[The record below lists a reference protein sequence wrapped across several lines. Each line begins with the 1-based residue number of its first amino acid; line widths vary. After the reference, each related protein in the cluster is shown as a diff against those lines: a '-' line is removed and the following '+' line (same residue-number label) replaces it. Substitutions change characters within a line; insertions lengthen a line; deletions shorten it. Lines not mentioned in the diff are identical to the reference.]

1 VTAST
6 PASRSRRRA
15 RTRAAVQLVAI
26 VATVLAASLLAF
38 AASPLVAERA
48 PLAAAA
54 ERVTVTESAEGVVL
68 TGAVPGDAGLVFFA
82 GARIDPAAYAA
93 TLHEVAASGVTVV
106 IARPVLNFAILETR
120 PLSTWQRLAPGVTRW
135 AVGGHSL
142 GGVRACMYA
151 ESEEVSALVLFGS
164 YCASDLADSGLPVLS
179 LAGGND
185 RLSTPE
191 EIADAA
197 RLLPASTRFVTIPGA
212 GHAQFG
218 AYGTQPGDGP
228 HEADEA
234 EVRAAITEA
243 VLALLG

>member
-1 VTAST
+1 MIA
-6 PASRSRRRA
+6 
-15 RTRAAVQLVAI
+15 AI
-26 VATVLAASLLAF
+26 VTTVLAATALAY
-38 AASPLVAERA
+38 AASPMMAEEA

-68 TGAVPGDAGLVFFA
+68 TPAVSRGEGLVFFA
-82 GARIDPAAYAA
+82 GARVDPAAYADK
-93 TLHEVAASGVTVV
+93 LSGVAASGVTVV
-106 IARPVLNFAILETR
+106 IARPTLGFAILETR
-120 PLSTWQRLAPGVTRW
+120 PLVTWQGLAPGIERW

-151 ESEEVSALVLFGS
+151 ASEDVSALVLFGS
-164 YCASDLADSGLPVLS
+164 YCSVDVARSGLPVLS

-185 RLSTPE
+185 RLSTPA

-197 RLLPASTRFVTIPGA
+197 PLLPRDTRFATLPGVA
-212 GHAQFG
+212 HAQFG
-218 AYGTQPGDGP
+218 DYGIQSGDGP
-228 HEADEA
+228 HEADDA